1 MPVPA
6 TILQMLQ
13 RNNISYAVTPTE
25 PSPMIDKTVCQVR
38 SQLLADQHGWVQ
50 VLLPQKDM
58 LDLELLAQ
66 ELGRTLHP
74 VAASEINALLAKN
87 NLQSVPA
94 MPAWQGLP
102 TLVDLNILRYENVCL
117 NSGDQAELVCVQ
129 RADFQALIRE
139 ANLCTLSCPTH
150 SINPDARLDEPQIEQ
165 AISAFTQRRIQQ
177 RLHET
182 LEIPPLSDT
191 ASKIIRLRANPQ
203 ADISDLAKIIEFDP
217 SLAAQVVSW
226 AASPYYS
233 APGKIKS
240 VQDAIVRVL
249 GFDMVINLALGLSLG
264 RAFNPQVINKAQ
276 IRDYWKKAV
285 FMAAA
290 VEALVTS
297 IPRISRPAFGMS
309 YLVGLLHN
317 FGYLILAEVFPPY
330 FHNINRHLEANPH
343 LAPGLVEQHIVGV
356 ASCQITA
363 WLLEYWNLPAE
374 VYTGVRQQFN
384 PAYEGEHAVY
394 SRLVYVANHLLLQHG
409 PGQLVRHTLP
419 EAMFESLNLSREA
432 ADEAIINL
440 LSCADDLKSLAR
452 VLEG

>member
-6 TILQMLQ
+6 TILQILQ
-13 RNNISYAVTPTE
+13 RNNIAYALAPTE
-25 PSPMIDKTVCQVR
+25 PSPLADNTVCKVR
-38 SQLLADQHGWVQ
+38 SQLLADQHGWIQ
-50 VLLPQKDM
+50 VLLPQKDL

-74 VAASEINALLAKN
+74 VAAAEINALLAKN

-117 NSGDQAELVCVQ
+117 NSGDQAEMVCVQ

-139 ANLCTLSCPTH
+139 ANLCTLSSPTQV
-150 SINPDARLDEPQIEQ
+150 INSDARLDEQHIEKS
-165 AISAFTQRRIQQ
+165 ISLFTERRIQQ

-264 RAFNPQVINKAQ
+264 RAFNPKVISNSQV
-276 IRDYWKKAV
+276 REYWKKAV

-297 IPRISRPAFGMS
+297 IPRINRPAFGMS

-317 FGYLILAEVFPPY
+317 FGYLILAEVFPPH
-330 FHNINRHLEANPH
+330 FQNINRHLDANPH
-343 LAPGLVEQHIVGV
+343 LAPGLVEQHILGL

-363 WLLEYWNLPAE
+363 WLLEHWNLPAE
-374 VYTGVRQQFN
+374 VCTGVRQQYN
-384 PAYEGEHAVY
+384 PNYQGDHAVY
-394 SRLVYVANHLLLQHG
+394 GRLVYLANHLLMQHG
-409 PGQLVRHTLP
+409 PGQSATFDLP
-419 EAMFESLNLSREA
+419 EELYESLSLSREA
-432 ADEAIINL
+432 ADEAIIKL